1 MSLRTVSIRAGTRL
15 DQLLKCINIVSTGGE
30 AKSIIQSG
38 EVSVNGK
45 VETRRGY
52 KLKEGDTVDVKGVS
66 LKVSLKE

>member
-1 MSLRTVSIRAGTRL
+1 MVSLRAGTRL
-15 DQLLKCINIVSTGGE
+15 DQLLKYINIVSTGGE